1 MTKKFSLPDE
11 NILKSSKLC
20 PQNNITLERLMAQTN
35 RAMTIAPN
43 TNTSSRESKI
53 LFKDNETDVWLENKL
68 DKDKVIEEARNEK
81 RNLQK
86 EDKVRKTDL
95 QREYLN
101 IIKHRELEK
110 KSKQIDDGVEKMW
123 KKKIISYISIQ
134 KMYKVLIN
142 LWIGGS
148 QCL

>member
-1 MTKKFSLPDE
+1 
-11 NILKSSKLC
+11 
-20 PQNNITLERLMAQTN
+20 MAQTD

-53 LFKDNETDVWLENKL
+53 MFKDNETDVWLENKL
-68 DKDKVIEEARNEK
+68 NKDKVIEEARKEK

-95 QREYLN
+95 HREYLN

-110 KSKQIDDGVEKMW
+110 KSKL
-123 KKKIISYISIQ
+123 KKKEHDQQKLIKSVSESGYWMTEDEVDSYL
-134 KMYKVLIN
+134 KK
-142 LWIGGS
+142 
-148 QCL
+148 CKK

>member
-1 MTKKFSLPDE
+1 
-11 NILKSSKLC
+11 
-20 PQNNITLERLMAQTN
+20 MAQTD

-53 LFKDNETDVWLENKL
+53 MFKDNETDVWLENKL
-68 DKDKVIEEARNEK
+68 DKDKVIEEARKEK

-95 QREYLN
+95 HREYLN

-110 KSKQIDDGVEKMW
+110 KSKQ
-123 KKKIISYISIQ
+123 KKKKEHDKQKLIKSVSESGYWMTEDEVDSYLKKCKNKTEQ
-134 KMYKVLIN
+134 RNVLKQQIN
-142 LWIGGS
+142 ARKKNLRS
-148 QCL
+148 KSE